1 MSVRTFREARL
12 VPRVVIV
19 TVVAALGLDGGR
31 LKVPRSAQTWSG
43 VFGSLT
49 RRGGA
54 PEVGPSYMM
63 SPRKEALR
71 FIHRMATIPRKFL
84 SAAAVCR
91 SIALGPLGLSTVTE
105 TVPQLPHA
113 YVLT

>member
-1 MSVRTFREARL
+1 MIGRFELA
-12 VPRVVIV
+12 I
-19 TVVAALGLDGGR
+19 AA
-31 LKVPRSAQTWSG
+31 
-43 VFGSLT
+43 
-49 RRGGA
+49 RRGSRGRS
-54 PEVGPSYMM
+54 SYVIN
-63 SPRKEALR
+63 PRKEALR
-71 FIHRMATIPRKFL
+71 LIHRMATIPEKFL